1 MREEII
7 CTILKDKKF
16 KVHFH
21 NKDIHKRQQPDKQNY
36 WKQATVNDILLS
48 FISNFEQIH
57 RNIYIYLYICINQL
71 FLYITLNIICHFI

>member
-7 CTILKDKKF
+7 CTTLKDKKF

-21 NKDIHKRQQPDKQNY
+21 NKDIHKRQQPHKQNY

-71 FLYITLNIICHFI
+71 FLYMTLNIICHFI